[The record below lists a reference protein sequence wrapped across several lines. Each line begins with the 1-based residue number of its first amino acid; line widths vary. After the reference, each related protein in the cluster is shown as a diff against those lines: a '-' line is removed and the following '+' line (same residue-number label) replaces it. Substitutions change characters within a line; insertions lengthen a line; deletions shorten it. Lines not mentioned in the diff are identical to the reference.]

1 MKGLEVNFNL
11 MLDNK
16 NSKSQTRTIV
26 VSLLNVES
34 NECDY
39 FPESRVIKCKQT
51 SLKKKKKER
60 CLIWEE
66 NILHKFSIKLLGFF
80 QV

>member
-1 MKGLEVNFNL
+1 MHWMKGLEVNFNL

-51 SLKKKKKER
+51 SLKKKKK
-60 CLIWEE
+60 
-66 NILHKFSIKLLGFF
+66 NA
-80 QV
+80 V